1 MSATYLANLTARRD
15 ALVER
20 LTKLTE
26 GDAGEL
32 ANVRSEGELDH
43 GELIERWTKQI
54 ESLDKLIDRETNR
67 ETWDFATR
75 ART

>member
-1 MSATYLANLTARRD
+1 MSATYLESLTSRRD
-15 ALVER
+15 KLAQR
-20 LTKLTE
+20 LNELTE

-32 ANVRSEGELDH
+32 ANVRGEGEIDH
-43 GELIERWTKQI
+43 GELIDRILKQI
-54 ESLDKLIDRETNR
+54 KSLNDEIDRETNR

>member
-1 MSATYLANLTARRD
+1 MSATYLASLTSRRD
-15 ALVER
+15 ALALR
-20 LTKLTE
+20 LAELNS

-32 ANVRSEGELDH
+32 ANVRGEGEIDH
-43 GELIERWTKQI
+43 GELIDRIHKQI
-54 ESLDKLIDRETNR
+54 KALNDEIDREVNR

>member
-1 MSATYLANLTARRD
+1 MSATYLASLTSRRD
-15 ALVER
+15 KLAAR
-20 LTKLTE
+20 LDELNS

-32 ANVRSEGELDH
+32 ANVRGEGEIDH

-54 ESLDKLIDRETNR
+54 EALDKLIDRETNR